1 MTSRTARRRLST
13 AITAVL
19 AVTAGT
25 ALVSAPSA
33 GAATAVAPAAVRAAG
48 DTANAQDVAELPV
61 GSEITSAGPGG
72 YLTSTEYYD
81 SEGMYSYDY
90 HWRRPDGTSTLVVA
104 RTENRAALP
113 NAAVSDIVPVP
124 QNYDNRIIRLR
135 DMSAPDPVGSA
146 VVFDLNAL
154 STATARYSYVATI
167 GSKLLVQ
174 VTPTSGAKEFRLL
187 SKPGEEGTKI
197 SGLPDGIDTIDGVRA
212 TAGTALLS
220 YRTSSAAGSKFGV
233 VTVDLA
239 TAAAGTAHTAVPSG
253 WHASVAVID
262 ATHTAW
268 WQDNTTLVVAD
279 TTGGS
284 PQPITLDRA
293 DAPTIGLLGDW
304 IAYGTVTEVGGGTAG
319 DPMLPLT
326 ARPIAGGDPVKLLD
340 RASTVVPGPNNTLLA
355 RGGTVEHGEGIYKI
369 APGADGKPTAT
380 LVSSTGEDTAL
391 TFKKTNVGPVVDLDP
406 MNNRV
411 RLSWELS
418 HKGYTYD
425 VSLIH
430 KATGKRYRYA
440 MTSGYAKD
448 FNFLWRG
455 NFSYSE
461 SDPGEN
467 AYNGEYRW
475 ELTAKPT
482 NGIGGD
488 LHETGDFTVTRS
500 PKVHD
505 YTNNGS
511 PDLLARDSSG
521 ILRRVDT
528 VYDAWKAKVVPAETP
543 DYIGSGWNYP
553 QMESVGNVAGTN
565 APDVIGVDSGGV
577 LWLHP
582 GTGDW
587 RNPLGTRVK
596 VGGGWQIYNKLAGG
610 SDLTGDGRADLVAT
624 DKAGDLYLYKGTGNT
639 AAPFAPRKKIGYGW
653 GIYNQLTATGNLAGG
668 AAGDLVARD
677 KDGVLWL
684 YLGKGDGTFASRV
697 KIGAGWN
704 QYSQIAGIGDAT
716 MDGRNDLYVFG
727 PDNTSYV
734 YNGTGSWSAP
744 FATRIPTDAL
754 TNTSI
759 TYTNVL

>member
-1 MTSRTARRRLST
+1 MASRTTRRRLST

-25 ALVSAPSA
+25 ALAAAPSA
-33 GAATAVAPAAVRAAG
+33 GAATAIAPAAITAAG
-48 DTANAQDVAELPV
+48 DAADTQDVAEVPSSTSV
-61 GSEITSAGPGG
+61 VSAGPGG
-72 YLTSTEYYD
+72 YLTADYVPN
-81 SEGMYSYDY
+81 SEGYLEPEFT
-90 HWRRPDGTSTLVVA
+90 WRRPDGTSTIVAA
-104 RTENRAALP
+104 RTEYRAVQP
-113 NAAVSDIVPVP
+113 NAAVSDMVPIL
-124 QNYDNRIIRLR
+124 QSADNSIIRLR
-135 DMSAPDPVGSA
+135 DMSAPAGTAP

-167 GSKLLVQ
+167 GSKLLVR

-187 SKPGEEGTKI
+187 AKPGETGTKI
-197 SGLPDGIDTIDGVRA
+197 TGLPADISTVETVRA
-212 TAGTALLS
+212 TDSTALLS
-220 YRTSSAAGSKFGV
+220 YRSTSGTYGV

-239 TAAAGTAHTAVPSG
+239 TAAAHAAVPSG
-253 WHASVAVID
+253 GNSSRLAVD

-268 WQDNTTLVVAD
+268 WQDYTTLVVAD

-284 PQPITLDRA
+284 PKPITLDRA
-293 DAPTIGLLGDW
+293 DAPTVGLLGNW
-304 IAYGTVTEVGGGTAG
+304 IAYGTVTDVGGGTAG

-355 RGGTVEHGEGIYKI
+355 RGGTIEHGEGVYRITL
-369 APGADGKPTAT
+369 GADGRPSAEIIA
-380 LVSSTGEDTAL
+380 STGDQTAL
-391 TFKKTNVGPVVDLDP
+391 TLTKTNVGPVVDLDP
-406 MNNRV
+406 MNNRAW
-411 RLSWELS
+411 LSWELS
-418 HKGYTYD
+418 HTGYTYD

-430 KATGKRYRYA
+430 KATGQRYRYS
-440 MTSGYAKD
+440 MKETYSKG
-448 FNFLWRG
+448 FGFLWRG
-455 NFSYSE
+455 NFASSE
-461 SDPGEN
+461 ADPGTN

-488 LHETGDFTVTRS
+488 LHTTGDFTVTRS

-511 PDLLARDSSG
+511 PDLLARDSNG

-528 VYDAWKAKVVPAETP
+528 VYDAWKAKVVPAEYPT
-543 DYIGSGWNYP
+543 YIGSGWNYP
-553 QMESVGNVAGTN
+553 QMESVGDVAGTT

-582 GTGDW
+582 GTGEDN
-587 RNPLGTRVK
+587 NPLGTRVK
-596 VGGGWQIYNKLAGG
+596 IGGGWQIYNKLAGG

-624 DKAGDLYLYKGTGNT
+624 DKAGDLYLYKGTGST
-639 AAPFAPRKKIGYGW
+639 TAPFAPRKKIGYGW
-653 GIYNQLTATGNLAGG
+653 GIYNHLTATGNLAGG

-734 YNGTGSWSAP
+734 YNGTGNWSAP
-744 FATRIPTDAL
+744 FATRVPTDAL